1 MHFFIQGLSP
11 ASVKAFNVN
20 CHCLATGE
28 KFEGLV
34 RTSEEVLRD
43 FDYFRELS
51 L

>member
-1 MHFFIQGLSP
+1 MSIAIVWRL
-11 ASVKAFNVN
+11 
-20 CHCLATGE
+20 GE

-51 L
+51 LWHSDFGG